1 MDSLYELNLDT
12 GASSQL
18 YTIELKGDYYSFAGM
33 VAFKDTVYMIQKD
46 LYDDEWANV
55 RFSDGDLYKYE
66 GEKLLCYNKS
76 SKKAEYMDLPNIK
89 LIAKKSDTEL
99 LVYAYDGEGGF
110 YFTFFDIV
118 SKRIG
123 EKYYTNMKIQDII
136 SISYDSILDKIL
148 CKDYKG
154 IFAVN
159 ISNIGEQA
167 YFYEKGKPLFI
178 NNELQILDGYT
189 YCALDFDGKKRLA
202 RLNNAA
208 LIKDNPVLKS
218 YVIGGKTLYSPAG
231 YGYTI
236 DSTELNYDEL
246 AIRLLAGDSDYDF
259 LVLSTYDQM
268 ASWMRD
274 LGAYEPLNDVDGLE
288 SFLDKCFDYIKDAAI
303 LDNKDIWMLPI
314 GIECPIIIYNQKLL
328 DEYGLK
334 IEDINSCEE
343 FVNIMADLPQDG
355 SVFYDLPYYYM
366 TEYIINL
373 YLHYYCIKDNKANF
387 DTEIFRRYAQL
398 MKRYDINV
406 MNDEKLFNYR
416 IESNTQHDKLLN
428 DKSYKDS
435 IYAKLMVKM
444 ERGMTDSKFKE
455 YSEYDFFRAAAVPG
469 LEEGSK
475 TKILADCIMIVV
487 NPKSKKTVWLKDY
500 LSRLCKSLKED
511 QNSCMLK
518 DLKFSDNILRQDI
531 QDIYA
536 EAEIFFQ
543 YPYELTDPLTDY
555 RLNDKPLD
563 EVIKEIERRFEIYLN
578 E

>member
-1 MDSLYELNLDT
+1 
-12 GASSQL
+12 
-18 YTIELKGDYYSFAGM
+18 
-33 VAFKDTVYMIQKD
+33 
-46 LYDDEWANV
+46 
-55 RFSDGDLYKYE
+55 
-66 GEKLLCYNKS
+66 
-76 SKKAEYMDLPNIK
+76 
-89 LIAKKSDTEL
+89 
-99 LVYAYDGEGGF
+99 
-110 YFTFFDIV
+110 
-118 SKRIG
+118 
-123 EKYYTNMKIQDII
+123 
-136 SISYDSILDKIL
+136 
-148 CKDYKG
+148 
-154 IFAVN
+154 
-159 ISNIGEQA
+159 
-167 YFYEKGKPLFI
+167 
-178 NNELQILDGYT
+178 
-189 YCALDFDGKKRLA
+189 
-202 RLNNAA
+202 
-208 LIKDNPVLKS
+208 
-218 YVIGGKTLYSPAG
+218 
-231 YGYTI
+231 
-236 DSTELNYDEL
+236 
-246 AIRLLAGDSDYDF
+246 
-259 LVLSTYDQM
+259 
-268 ASWMRD
+268 
-274 LGAYEPLNDVDGLE
+274 
-288 SFLDKCFDYIKDAAI
+288 
-303 LDNKDIWMLPI
+303 
-314 GIECPIIIYNQKLL
+314 
-328 DEYGLK
+328 
-334 IEDINSCEE
+334 
-343 FVNIMADLPQDG
+343 
-355 SVFYDLPYYYM
+355 
-366 TEYIINL
+366 
-373 YLHYYCIKDNKANF
+373 
-387 DTEIFRRYAQL
+387 

-500 LSRLCKSLKED
+500 LSRLCKSLKDD